1 MGKKPTAKKKL
12 EGTYRADRD
21 KNPLPIKSVNEVSL
35 PDGLY
40 NKYAIREWELQS
52 KILIE
57 KQNLDPSF
65 TTMLLMFC
73 NEAGMYYES
82 IDNLKAN
89 GGMTITYP
97 TGHVQVHPDYT
108 VKTKAFESCK
118 NMAKEFGLTPLAAS
132 KLEIQVQPIEKNG
145 LDKF

>member
-1 MGKKPTAKKKL
+1 MAKSKKQKEL
-12 EGTYRADRD
+12 EGTHRADRD
-21 KNPLPIKSVNEVSL
+21 KKSLPIKSVNEVSL
-35 PDGLY
+35 PSGLY
-40 NKYAIREWELQS
+40 NKYAIQEWELQS
-52 KILIE
+52 KILIG
-57 KQNLDPSF
+57 KNMFDPSF

-73 NEAGMYYES
+73 NEAGIYYES

-108 VKTKAFESCK
+108 VKTKAFDACK
-118 NMAKEFGLTPLAAS
+118 NMAKEFGFTPLALS
-132 KLEIQVQPIEKNG
+132 KMEYENKPTEDNG